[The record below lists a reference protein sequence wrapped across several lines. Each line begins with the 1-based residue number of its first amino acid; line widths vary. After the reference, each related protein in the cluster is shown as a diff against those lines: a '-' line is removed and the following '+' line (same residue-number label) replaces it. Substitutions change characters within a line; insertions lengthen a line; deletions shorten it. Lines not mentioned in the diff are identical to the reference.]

1 MEIKYYKKKMLRDA
15 INIDKEI
22 YGQKNKK
29 IHEHICRLALYVK
42 YFVKIYILNKLVL
55 PYFEIVV
62 TTKCSLQCKD
72 CGSIIPYYANP
83 YNIDLAEI
91 EQTLENLFKCVDE
104 VRLFGVIGGETFLY
118 PELDKV
124 LNKLCSRKQVGS
136 IRIFTN
142 AMVKK
147 PLSDTLMAQL
157 KDPKVHV
164 SISNYGLPSTYTFF
178 DYLKVEEVDV
188 RMGSEM
194 EWLDRG
200 DMNCRNRDK
209 EELTKQFAA
218 CYMKTCKSILNGK
231 FYYCP
236 RSGHAHDMGLV
247 DTPQNDYVVLDGDM
261 EDVRQKILHLYYG
274 KDYLEA
280 CNYCDVGTEKCV
292 PIQAASQLT
301 PEQKVELVKKS
312 MK

>member
-1 MEIKYYKKKMLRDA
+1 MKSWLR
-15 INIDKEI
+15 
-22 YGQKNKK
+22 QS
-29 IHEHICRLALYVK
+29 
-42 YFVKIYILNKLVL
+42 VL
-55 PYFEIVV
+55 FNARIADP
-62 TTKCSLQCKD
+62 
-72 CGSIIPYYANP
+72 IIPYYANP

-157 KDPKVHV
+157 KNSKVHV

-292 PIQAASQLT
+292 PIKAASQLT
-301 PEQKVELVKKS
+301 PEQKGELVKKS
-312 MK
+312 MR